1 MHILFFFLKGQ
12 FFGKL
17 FPSYPFGG
25 IIRDKSIFQDY
36 ISVFQSEYSRVLDK
50 AGVQRYALRIRRRT
64 RMNQNKK
71 AIGQQIEGYL
81 RIPFYLSLLF
91 ICMTAGG
98 FLINRQVGAALTV
111 MTIIYIIVT
120 ALLYYHAGPVITN
133 ELVGYIFEQG
143 QIQKHLLKELSVPYV
158 LVDLDGRLLWFNEEF
173 GQLAGKEMQGKK
185 MIGQIFPD
193 LTKESLP
200 KEQVRQTLFVEYQAG
215 NYRVEMKKIVV
226 DELAGEEAGENSIMD
241 NSMVALYFYDE
252 TAMIAFREECD
263 NQRLVAGL
271 VYIDNYEEVLEG
283 IEEVRRPLM
292 VALVERKIT
301 KYMQNIDAI
310 VKKFE
315 KDKYLIVF
323 QNKYVDKLQETK
335 FSILDEVRSINVG
348 NEMAVTLSIGLGV
361 GGENYMQAYEYA
373 RVAMDL
379 ALGRGGDQAVVKDGE
394 QIYYY
399 GGKTQQVEKSTRVK
413 ARVKAHALREII
425 LTRDRVFVMGHKIP
439 DVDSLGAAIGIY
451 RLAKTLGKQA
461 HIVINEPT
469 TSIKPIINVL
479 LSNHSI
485 YGDDLLITN
494 EQAINLVDANTML
507 VVVDVNKPMLTEC
520 EDLLKY
526 VRTIV
531 VLDHHRQTKDT
542 IKNAVLSYVEPYASS
557 ASEMVT
563 EILQYIV
570 DKPKLKPIEADALY
584 SGMMVDTDN
593 FVSKTGVRT
602 FEAAAY
608 LRRSGADV
616 TRVRKMFRQDM
627 ETYKLKAEAV
637 RQAQMFMDEFA
648 LAICPSEGIPNP
660 TVLGAQVANELLDIQ
675 GIRASFVFT
684 DLHDKIYV
692 SARSLDNL
700 NVQVIMEKMGGGG
713 HLNMAAAQLY
723 DCTLM
728 EGMEQLK
735 TLLCKMKEEGDI

>member
-1 MHILFFFLKGQ
+1 
-12 FFGKL
+12 
-17 FPSYPFGG
+17 
-25 IIRDKSIFQDY
+25 
-36 ISVFQSEYSRVLDK
+36 
-50 AGVQRYALRIRRRT
+50 
-64 RMNQNKK
+64 MNQNKK
-71 AIGQQIEGYL
+71 AIGQQIEQYL
-81 RIPFYLSLLF
+81 RVPFYLSLLF
-91 ICMTAGG
+91 AAVTILVFFMDQRAGIAVGLMTV
-98 FLINRQVGAALTV
+98 L
-111 MTIIYIIVT
+111 YIIVT
-120 ALLYYHAGPVITN
+120 AVLYYNAGPKITN
-133 ELVGYIFEQG
+133 ELVSYIFEQG
-143 QIQKHLLKELSVPYV
+143 QIQKHLLKELSIPYV
-158 LVDLDGRLLWFNEEF
+158 LMDLEGRILWSNGEF
-173 GQLAGKEMQGKK
+173 GELVGKEMQGKK
-185 MIGQIFPD
+185 MIYQIFPELSRNAFPD
-193 LTKESLP
+193 ESG
-200 KEQVRQTLFVEYQAG
+200 KHSIFVEYKAG
-215 NYRVEMKKIVV
+215 NYRVEMKRIVV
-226 DELAGEEAGENSIMD
+226 GELAEAENNPMGLKD
-241 NSMVALYFYDE
+241 NSMIALYFYDE
-252 TAMIAFREECD
+252 TALVAYREECD

-271 VYIDNYEEVLEG
+271 IYIDNYEEVLDS

-292 VALVERKIT
+292 VALVERKVT
-301 KYMQNIDAI
+301 KYMQSIDAI
-310 VKKFE
+310 IKKFE
-315 KDKYLIVF
+315 KDKYIVVF
-323 QNKYVDKLQETK
+323 QNKYAAKLQENK

-348 NEMAVTLSIGLGV
+348 NELSVTLSIGLGL
-361 GGENYMQAYEYA
+361 GASNYMQAYEYA

-399 GGKTQQVEKSTRVK
+399 GGKTQLVEKSTRVK

-425 LTRDRVFVMGHKIP
+425 LTKDRVFVMGHKIP
-439 DVDSLGAAIGIY
+439 DVDSLGSAIGIY

-461 HIVINEPT
+461 HIVINEST
-469 TSIKPIINVL
+469 TSIKPIMNSL

-485 YGDDLLITN
+485 YGDDLFVNN

-526 VRTIV
+526 VKTIV

-557 ASEMVT
+557 SSEMVT

-570 DKPKLKPIEADALY
+570 DKPKLKPVEADALY
-584 SGMMVDTDN
+584 SGMVVDTDN

-637 RQAQMFMDEFA
+637 RRAQMYMDEFA
-648 LAICPSEGIPNP
+648 IAICPSEGIPNP

-675 GIRASFVFT
+675 GIRASFVLT
-684 DLHDKIYV
+684 DLHDKIYI

-700 NVQVIMEKMGGGG
+700 NVQVVMEKLGGGG
-713 HLNMAAAQLY
+713 HLNMAAAQLTN
-723 DCTLM
+723 CTIM
-728 EGMEQLK
+728 VAMDQLK
-735 TLLCKMKEEGDI
+735 ALLHKMKEEVDI